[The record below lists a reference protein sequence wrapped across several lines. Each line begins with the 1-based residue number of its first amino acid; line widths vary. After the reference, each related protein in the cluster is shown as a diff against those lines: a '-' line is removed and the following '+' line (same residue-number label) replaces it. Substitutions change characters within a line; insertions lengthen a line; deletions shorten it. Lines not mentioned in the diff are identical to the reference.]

1 VASGSGPSPYP
12 RGPSER
18 GAPLRSVRRL
28 GTAALVAAVLVAC
41 SGEETLEFETAAVEA
56 GEVVQTVAAAAQLE
70 PAARVTVTASA
81 GGEVAELLVADGDEV
96 AEGDPLVRVTS
107 GSVELQIAQ
116 AQAAVDAADALAGA
130 AAGAGVDLSPV
141 LGAFRGQLDAV
152 FPPLI
157 EALDQQAAA
166 IENEDARAAV
176 QERIDR
182 ADAAY
187 RQARANLQRS
197 EAEARGQAQQATA
210 GQVAAA
216 EAQREQAALAL
227 DAARDRA
234 EDLTVVAPA
243 AGVVELARTGDGGGG
258 GLPDLEGLGGG
269 GLGGDGAAGGE
280 DLGALL
286 GGAGGG
292 GSAAAGPLAA
302 GVAVTPGQSLLTIY
316 DLSGFTAMVEVD
328 EIDVVEVEEGQAVTV
343 LVDAFPASELR
354 GVVDHVALAPRRGV
368 TGGASYPV
376 TVDLR
381 GVPAEVRLRV
391 GLTASAEIEV
401 RRVESDTV
409 VPTSALLRRG
419 GGEVV
424 HVVRAGIA
432 REIPVTVT
440 AIGEETAAVEGELEP
455 GERVVTVGVELIE
468 DGDEVPA

>member
-1 VASGSGPSPYP
+1 
-12 RGPSER
+12 
-18 GAPLRSVRRL
+18 
-28 GTAALVAAVLVAC
+28 
-41 SGEETLEFETAAVEA
+41 
-56 GEVVQTVAAAAQLE
+56 
-70 PAARVTVTASA
+70 VTAPA
-81 GGEVAELLVADGDEV
+81 GGEVAELLVADGDEI
-96 AEGDPLVRVTS
+96 AEGDPLVRLTS

-157 EALDQQAAA
+157 DALDQQAAT
-166 IENEDARAAV
+166 IENDDARAAI

-234 EDLTVVAPA
+234 DDLTVSAPA
-243 AGVVELARTGDGGGG
+243 AGVVELARTGDGGGD
-258 GLPDLEGLGGG
+258 GLPDLEGLGGEG
-269 GLGGDGAAGGE
+269 FAGGE

-286 GGAGGG
+286 GGAGGNG
-292 GSAAAGPLAA
+292 AAIAGPLAT
-302 GVAVTPGQSLLTIY
+302 GVAVTPGQALLTVY

-328 EIDVVEVEEGQAVTV
+328 ELDVVEVEEGQAVTV
-343 LVDAFPASELR
+343 LVDAYPATELR

-424 HVVRAGIA
+424 HVVRDGVA
-432 REIPVTVT
+432 REVSVTVA
-440 AIGEETAAVEGELEP
+440 AIGDDTAAVEGDLEP

-468 DGDEVPA
+468 DGDEVAP

>member
-1 VASGSGPSPYP
+1 
-12 RGPSER
+12 
-18 GAPLRSVRRL
+18 LRSPSRRL
-28 GTAALVAAVLVAC
+28 GTAALVAVVLVAC
-41 SGEETLEFETAAVEA
+41 SGEEEPGFETAAVET

-70 PAARVTVTASA
+70 PAARVTVTAPA

-96 AEGDPLVRVTS
+96 AEGDPLVRLTS

-157 EALDQQAAA
+157 DALDQQAAT
-166 IENEDARAAV
+166 IENDDARAAI

-227 DAARDRA
+227 DAARNRA
-234 EDLTVVAPA
+234 DDLTVNAPA
-243 AGVVELARTGDGGGG
+243 AGVVELARTAGGGG
-258 GLPDLEGLGGG
+258 DGLPDLEGLGGE
-269 GLGGDGAAGGE
+269 GLAGGE

-292 GSAAAGPLAA
+292 GAAVAGPLAA

-343 LVDAFPASELR
+343 LVDAYPTTELR

-401 RRVESDTV
+401 RRLEADTV

-424 HVVRAGIA
+424 HVVRDGVA
-432 REIPVTVT
+432 REVSVTVT
-440 AIGEETAAVEGELEP
+440 AIGEDTAAVEGDLEP